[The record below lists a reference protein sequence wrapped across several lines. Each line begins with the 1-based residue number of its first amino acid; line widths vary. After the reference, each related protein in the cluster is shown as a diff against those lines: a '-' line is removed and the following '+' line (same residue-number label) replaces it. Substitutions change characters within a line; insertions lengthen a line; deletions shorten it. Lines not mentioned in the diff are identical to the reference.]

1 MFTGI
6 IEDIGSIASIKKS
19 GGKWEFHVKTVLADG
34 NLNEGDS
41 VAIDG
46 VCLTATRVGNGGFY
60 ADASLE
66 TLNVTTLTEKKTGTK
81 VNVERAMSADGRFGG
96 HFVMGHVD
104 AIGTIVDMRKAGD
117 SVRISVEIP
126 ADIARY
132 IVKKGSVA
140 IDGISLTVNDQ
151 RNNIFTVNVIPF
163 TVSKTTLGEKNPR
176 DKVNIE
182 TDIVGKYIES
192 FLTKGKQRG
201 VDLDFLYEHGY
212 LKGD

>member
-34 NLNEGDS
+34 NLREGDS

-46 VCLTATRVGNGGFY
+46 VCLTATRVGDGGFY

>member
-34 NLNEGDS
+34 NLREGDS

-46 VCLTATRVGNGGFY
+46 VCLTATRVGDGGFY

-192 FLTKGKQRG
+192 FLTKDKKRG

>member
-6 IEDIGSIASIKKS
+6 IEDIGSIASIRKS
-19 GGKWEFHVKTVLADG
+19 GGKWEFHVKTTLADG
-34 NLNEGDS
+34 NLREGDS
-41 VAIDG
+41 VAVDG
-46 VCLTATRVGNGGFY
+46 VCLTATRVGDGGFY

-66 TLNVTTLTEKKTGTK
+66 TLRVTTLTEKKTGTR
-81 VNVERAMSADGRFGG
+81 VNVERAMSPDGRFGG
-96 HFVMGHVD
+96 HFVMGHID
-104 AIGTIVDMRKAGD
+104 AVGTIVDMRKAGD
-117 SVRISVEIP
+117 SVKISVEIP
-126 ADIARY
+126 PDIARY

-151 RNNIFTVNVIPF
+151 RNNIFIVNVIPF
-163 TVSKTTLGEKNPR
+163 TVSKTTLGDKSPK

-192 FLTKGKQRG
+192 FLMKDKKKG